1 MSTVHVDAE
10 KEQVLRAF
18 TKGVAVASAVLWL
31 RELSKI
37 IVRVHDRA
45 LAPAGNP

>member
-1 MSTVHVDAE
+1 MSTPRRNR
-10 KEQVLRAF
+10 VLGAF
-18 TKGVAVASAVLWL
+18 TKGVAVAGAVLWL

-45 LAPAGNP
+45 LAPAGKP